1 MQRVGDILTK
11 SRRANN
17 EGSIYYDEKIQRFV
31 GQFRYTDLQTGERK
45 RKKITDKRKIEV
57 IKKGKAFLKDIEL
70 IRAGKKSTK
79 NLLGDYM
86 REWLE
91 NTIKPTVRQKTY
103 ERYDSLL
110 RCYVLPNIGDI
121 ALTDL
126 TRITLQKFLY
136 DLQATGSSTGGK
148 LSAST
153 VNATRRL
160 IKTALDVAVADGLM
174 RMNVMDLAKALH
186 VTKRPIAIFTVDE
199 YRKLLE
205 TAKNYNS
212 RAYLVIRIAFATG
225 FRIGEIFGLEY
236 SAIDFSQNL
245 ISVKQTV
252 ISTRHGK
259 RLQPMAKNST
269 SLRTIKVE
277 QTLIDELKVFKEKHQ
292 KRRKIYRN
300 KYEQKH
306 DFVIENEDGT
316 FCDPSYFT
324 DRIFK
329 QKLLRQA
336 GILQNYRMH
345 DCRHTHASWLISK
358 GVNIKA
364 VSERL
369 GHKSIR
375 TTLDIYSHITK
386 SMQDEAV
393 NALEEI
399 LSER

>member
-1 MQRVGDILTK
+1 MAR

-45 RKKITDKRKIEV
+45 RKKITNKRKIEV

-70 IRAGKKSTK
+70 MRAGKKSTE

-91 NTIKPTVRQKTY
+91 NTVKPTVRQKTY

-110 RCYVLPNIGDI
+110 RCYVLPTIGNI

-126 TRITLQKFLY
+126 TRIILQKFLY
-136 DLQATGSSTGGK
+136 NLQETGSSTGGK

-174 RMNVMDLAKALH
+174 RMNVTDLTKALH

-199 YRKLLE
+199 YKKLLE
-205 TAKNYNS
+205 TARIYNS

-259 RLQPMAKNST
+259 RLQLMAKNST

-277 QTLIDELKVFKEKHQ
+277 QALIDELKLFKEEHQ
-292 KRRKIYRN
+292 RRKRLYRN

-306 DFVIENEDGT
+306 DFIIENEDGT
-316 FCDPSYFT
+316 FCDPAYFT

-329 QKLLRQA
+329 QKLLKQA
-336 GILQNYRMH
+336 GLSQDYRMH

-375 TTLDIYSHITK
+375 TTLDIYSHITR

-399 LSER
+399 LSEK